1 MLRTQRPNPEL
12 LRVLWKS
19 LLACLIL
26 ASHRTVCGQASAPQS
41 SISIESV
48 TGTQSPFLGSVPP
61 GQATS
66 KVLSLSISEAIERGL
81 KYNLGLV
88 ESDLATRTARA
99 ERLKSLS
106 QLLPNLNASISQNI
120 EQVNLRAEGL
130 NFNFPGFPVI
140 VGPFSFQDAR
150 ASLSQ
155 RVLDWNAL
163 QNLRATTERL
173 KSSQFAYQNARDIVV
188 LVVGNAYLQA
198 IADAA
203 TVESQQAQ
211 VKTAQAL
218 YKRAQDERTAGVAAR
233 IDELRAQVELQ
244 TQQQRLIAAQ
254 NQLEKD
260 KLNLARI
267 IGLPPGQQF
276 TLTDTVP
283 YSPLEGVTLEKA
295 LQDAYANRA
304 DYLSAKAAMRAA
316 EFSRKAAVAER
327 YPSLNTNTTYGVIG
341 PNFASSHGTVT
352 FAGTLNI
359 PIFQGGRAHA
369 DILEADTEL
378 RRRRAQLE
386 DLRGRIDS
394 EVRSAFLD
402 LKAAEDLVKVAK
414 SNMDLASQTLTQA
427 QDRFAA
433 GVTDNIE
440 VVQAQESVAAANQSY
455 ISSLYAYNIAK
466 VELARA
472 AGVAEK
478 AVKAYLGGK

>member
-1 MLRTQRPNPEL
+1 
-12 LRVLWKS
+12 
-19 LLACLIL
+19 
-26 ASHRTVCGQASAPQS
+26 
-41 SISIESV
+41 
-48 TGTQSPFLGSVPP
+48 
-61 GQATS
+61 
-66 KVLSLSISEAIERGL
+66 VLSLSISEAIERGL

-88 ESDLATRTARA
+88 ESDLTTRTAHA

-106 QLLPNLNASISQNI
+106 QLLPNLNASVSQNI

-316 EFSRKAAVAER
+316 EFFEE
-327 YPSLNTNTTYGVIG
+327 
-341 PNFASSHGTVT
+341 
-352 FAGTLNI
+352 
-359 PIFQGGRAHA
+359 GR
-369 DILEADTEL
+369 
-378 RRRRAQLE
+378 
-386 DLRGRIDS
+386 RG
-394 EVRSAFLD
+394 
-402 LKAAEDLVKVAK
+402 
-414 SNMDLASQTLTQA
+414 
-427 QDRFAA
+427 
-433 GVTDNIE
+433 
-440 VVQAQESVAAANQSY
+440 
-455 ISSLYAYNIAK
+455 
-466 VELARA
+466 
-472 AGVAEK
+472 
-478 AVKAYLGGK
+478 